1 MLLLSASV
9 PCSLPFEVSLP
20 VQGKV
25 VLLLYSSVPHSA
37 LLAEVSLPVQSAV
50 LLLLPASVPCSV
62 LLVEVSLPVQG
73 EVVLLLASTAVSI
86 PWHSG
91 GVACQLG
98 LGMEPSCLVACVHQ
112 LAAG

>member
-1 MLLLSASV
+1 MVVEVADSCSALLQLPCSASV
-9 PCSLPFEVSLP
+9 PCSLALEVSLP
-20 VQGKV
+20 VQGE
-25 VLLLYSSVPHSA
+25 VLLLS
-37 LLAEVSLPVQSAV
+37 
-50 LLLLPASVPCSV
+50 ASVPCSV